1 MGCSPSLKSAGI
13 PQFALLSSIGL
24 VFWLN
29 RKTYFRDLMFCIT
42 VGCSV
47 ACGCSLN
54 PPLQINIVPIDS
66 NDRAAKP
73 SNCLLPILRSEP
85 IGTDYQKIAIVEGWG
100 PPDQKNEILDDVRQ
114 KACTAGADALLVVSS
129 QTQADGRLET
139 MDLPSTTSDN
149 DAGNSNRSQ
158 EFQESLMPRIGQP
171 GHPGFYIDAV
181 AIVFRNGRVGDRRS
195 P

>member
-1 MGCSPSLKSAGI
+1 
-13 PQFALLSSIGL
+13 
-24 VFWLN
+24 
-29 RKTYFRDLMFCIT
+29 MFCIAI
-42 VGCSV
+42 GCSV
-47 ACGCSLN
+47 VCGCCSLN
-54 PPLQINIVPIDS
+54 PAPQINIVPIDS

-100 PPDQKNEILDDVRQ
+100 PPDQENEIIDDVRQ
-114 KACTAGADALLVVSS
+114 KACGAGADALLVVSS

-158 EFQESLMPRIGQP
+158 EFQESLTPRVGQQ

-181 AIVFRNGRVGDRRS
+181 SVVFRNERVDGRLS

>member
-1 MGCSPSLKSAGI
+1 
-13 PQFALLSSIGL
+13 
-24 VFWLN
+24 
-29 RKTYFRDLMFCIT
+29 MFCIAI
-42 VGCSV
+42 GCSV

-54 PPLQINIVPIDS
+54 PAPQINVVPIDS
-66 NDRAAKP
+66 NDRAAEP

-85 IGTDYQKIAIVEGWG
+85 IGTDYQKVAIVEGWG
-100 PPDQKNEILDDVRQ
+100 PSGQEDEILDDIRQ
-114 KACTAGADALLVVSS
+114 KACSAGADALLVVSS
-129 QTQADGRLET
+129 QTQVDGRLET

-158 EFQESLMPRIGQP
+158 EFQESLMPRIGQQ

-181 AIVFRNGRVGDRRS
+181 AIVFLKGRVSDRRS

>member
-1 MGCSPSLKSAGI
+1 
-13 PQFALLSSIGL
+13 
-24 VFWLN
+24 
-29 RKTYFRDLMFCIT
+29 MFCIT

-100 PPDQKNEILDDVRQ
+100 PPDQKNEILDDV
-114 KACTAGADALLVVSS
+114 
-129 QTQADGRLET
+129 GRKLAPPAP
-139 MDLPSTTSDN
+139 MHCL
-149 DAGNSNRSQ
+149 
-158 EFQESLMPRIGQP
+158 
-171 GHPGFYIDAV
+171 
-181 AIVFRNGRVGDRRS
+181 
-195 P
+195 